1 MPKNILH
8 SLSMKSLLLSAF
20 AIIILLVTIAFAIST
35 FSSLTNMSNQAEKR
49 ELTQLYKAVLS
60 EIEAEGRLAKS
71 LAYSIANFYPVQE
84 AFHNK
89 ERDKLITLNKP
100 FFAIAK
106 DQYGVKQFQF
116 HTPPAISFLRLH
128 KVEKFGDDLSGFR
141 NTVVDVNN
149 TKKPVSGIEAGKAG
163 LGIRGVVP
171 VAYNGKHMGSVEFG
185 MALDNNFVERIKNKY
200 GIDINIYAK
209 QNDKLN
215 LIASSSPL
223 KFLSTSDLNKALV
236 TPTTSKTKN
245 GSNQYALYGDKVTD
259 YAGVA
264 IGVIE
269 LVMDRSE
276 YLAQINDAKRDK
288 LIISVFVFVLG
299 LSFAYWIST
308 TISKPLNSAVNAMAE
323 IADGD
328 GDLTK
333 RLEVVGDNEFA
344 RLAKAFNDFAEKV
357 RKAIS
362 KVSKSSDAL
371 NRSVHEVNQ
380 MMDKINTDTANQRDE
395 ITSVATAIT
404 EMTSTIHEVSNSG
417 NSAAKSADKAEKE
430 STHSI
435 ELLTDTVS
443 AIEKLVDKIA
453 NATNVIS
460 QVNTESN
467 NIGAVLDVIRGIA
480 EQTNLLA
487 LNAAI
492 EAARAGEQGRGFAV
506 VADEVRTLASRTQAS
521 TEEINS
527 MISSL
532 QTRVK
537 EAVSVIDDSRKQAE
551 SGVALTKST
560 ESSIQTVKGSVT
572 DIRDM
577 NYQIATAVEEQS
589 YVSDEIN
596 KNTTKIDEL
605 ANSSLE
611 NVELALEVTMQV
623 RNMSKELD
631 LIVKAFKI

>member
-1 MPKNILH
+1 
-8 SLSMKSLLLSAF
+8 
-20 AIIILLVTIAFAIST
+20 
-35 FSSLTNMSNQAEKR
+35 MSNQAEKR
-49 ELTQLYKAVLS
+49 ELSQLYKAVLS
-60 EIEAEGRLAKS
+60 EIEAEGRLATS
-71 LAYSIANFYPVQE
+71 LAYSVANFTPIQQ
-84 AFHNK
+84 AFSNK
-89 ERDKLITLNKP
+89 NREQLASLNTP
-100 FFAIAK
+100 FFSIAK
-106 DQYGVKQFQF
+106 NQYGVKQFQF
-116 HTPPAISFLRLH
+116 HTPPATSFLRLH
-128 KVEKFGDDLSGFR
+128 KVDKFGDDLSSFR

-149 TKKPVSGIEAGKAG
+149 SKNSVSGIEAGKAG

-171 VAYNGKHMGSVEFG
+171 VNYQGQHIGSVEFG
-185 MALDNNFVERIKNKY
+185 MALDNSFVTRLKDKY
-200 GIDINIYAK
+200 GVDVNIYAK
-209 QNDKLN
+209 QDNKLN
-215 LIASSSPL
+215 IIASSS
-223 KFLSTSDLNKALV
+223 TSRYLTISELNSAL
-236 TPTTSKTKN
+236 TLPNSSKITD
-245 GSNQYALYGDKVTD
+245 GDSNFALYAGKVTD
-259 YAGVA
+259 YAGSS

-269 LVMDRSE
+269 LIMDRSD
-276 YLAQINDAKRDK
+276 YLTQINRAKRDK
-288 LIISVFVFVLG
+288 LIISLFVFAIG
-299 LSFAYWIST
+299 LTFAYWIST
-308 TISKPLNSAVNAMAE
+308 MISKPLNDAVSAMTE

-333 RLEVVGDNEFA
+333 RLNVVGDNEFT
-344 RLAKAFNDFAEKV
+344 RLAMAFNNFAEKV
-357 RKAIS
+357 RTAIS
-362 KVSKSSDAL
+362 KVSTSSSAL
-371 NRSVHEVNQ
+371 NHSVDEVNQ
-380 MMDKINTDTANQRDE
+380 MMDKINLDTANQRDE

-417 NSAAKSADKAEKE
+417 NSAAKSADKAEQE
-430 STHSI
+430 STHSL
-435 ELLTDTVS
+435 ELLSDTVD
-443 AIEKLVDKIA
+443 AIEKLVAQIA
-453 NATNVIS
+453 NATDVIS

-611 NVELALEVTMQV
+611 NAELALDVTKQV
-623 RNMSKELD
+623 SNMSKELD
-631 LIVKAFKI
+631 AIVKTFKI

>member
-1 MPKNILH
+1 MAKNMLH
-8 SLSMKSLLLSAF
+8 SLSMKSLLLCAF
-20 AIIILLVTIAFAIST
+20 AIIILLVTVTFAIST
-35 FSSLTNMSNQAEKR
+35 FSSLTTMSNQAEKR
-49 ELTQLYKAVLS
+49 ELSQLYKAVLS
-60 EIEAEGRLAKS
+60 EIEAEGRLATS
-71 LAYSIANFYPVQE
+71 LAYSVASFAPVKE
-84 AFHNK
+84 AFYNK
-89 ERDKLITLNKP
+89 NREQLASLNVS
-100 FFAIAK
+100 FFSIAK
-106 DQYGVKQFQF
+106 EQYGVKQFQF
-116 HTPPAISFLRLH
+116 HTPPATSFLRLH
-128 KVEKFGDDLSGFR
+128 KTEKFGDDLSSFR

-149 TKKPVSGIEAGKAG
+149 SKNSVSGIEAGKAG

-171 VAYNGKHMGSVEFG
+171 INYQGQHIGSVEFG
-185 MALDNNFVERIKNKY
+185 MALDNNFVTRIKDKY
-200 GIDINIYAK
+200 GIDLNIYAK
-209 QNDKLN
+209 QDNKLN
-215 LIASSSPL
+215 IIASSSADRYL
-223 KFLSTSDLNKALV
+223 
-236 TPTTSKTKN
+236 TTSELNRALTVPSSSKITDGDN
-245 GSNQYALYGDKVTD
+245 NFALYAGKVTD
-259 YAGVA
+259 YAGSS

-269 LVMDRSE
+269 LIMDRSD
-276 YLAQINDAKRDK
+276 YLTQINNAKRDK
-288 LIISVFVFVLG
+288 LIISFIVFVIG
-299 LSFAYWIST
+299 SAFAFWIST
-308 TISKPLNSAVNAMAE
+308 MISRPLNDAVNAMTE

-333 RLEVVGDNEFA
+333 RLNIVGDNEFTK
-344 RLAKAFNDFAEKV
+344 LAKAFNNFAEKV
-357 RKAIS
+357 RISIS
-362 KVSKSSDAL
+362 KVSTSSSAL
-371 NRSVHEVNQ
+371 NRSVAEVTQ
-380 MMDKINTDTANQRDE
+380 MMDKINLDTANQRDE

-417 NSAAKSADKAEKE
+417 NSAAKSADKAEQE
-430 STHSI
+430 SVHSL
-435 ELLTDTVS
+435 ELLSDTVN
-443 AIEKLVDKIA
+443 AIEQLVAQIA

-532 QTRVK
+532 QARVK
-537 EAVSVIDDSRKQAE
+537 DAVSVIDDSRKQAE
-551 SGVALTKST
+551 NGVALTKST
-560 ESSIQTVKGSVT
+560 EASIQTVKDSVT

-605 ANSSLE
+605 ANSSLD
-611 NVELALEVTMQV
+611 NVELTLDVTKQV
-623 RNMSKELD
+623 SNMSKELD
-631 LIVKAFKI
+631 MIVKTFKI